1 MMKTFAASAAA
12 LTLCGCMT
20 SAITRMDG
28 DTYMVSKTSAG
39 GGLVT
44 AAGPTA
50 DVYEA
55 ANKFCDEKGQVVE
68 TVNLVAQNGVPFR
81 AANARL
87 QFRCRKPG

>member
-1 MMKTFAASAAA
+1 MRLLILISAAGLA
-12 LTLCGCMT
+12 GCMT

-39 GGLVT
+39 GGMVT

-55 ANKFCDEKGQVVE
+55 ANKYCDEKGMVVE
-68 TVNLVAQNGVPFR
+68 TVNLIAQNGVPFR

-87 QFRCRKPG
+87 QFRCKKAG